1 MLQWWHTTYM
11 FAGVILTGRKSR
23 IEGTVDCKLY
33 WYQNFYW
40 HVFSFGCLKTLGNF
54 SFLVSLMYKCPIYK
68 RVSFVYYIGDVHIN
82 LSSIVLSL
90 TRARERKC
98 ECYIYFCFDLKDNQI
113 LIFYIKMRKFS
124 YIFIIFSYVWHISSR

>member
-1 MLQWWHTTYM
+1 M
-11 FAGVILTGRKSR
+11 FAGVILTGGKSR
-23 IEGTVDCKLY
+23 IEGTLEWTGNY
-33 WYQNFYW
+33 IRTQSFIYTS
-40 HVFSFGCLKTLGNF
+40 FSFGCLKTLGNF

-124 YIFIIFSYVWHISSR
+124 YIFIIFSYV